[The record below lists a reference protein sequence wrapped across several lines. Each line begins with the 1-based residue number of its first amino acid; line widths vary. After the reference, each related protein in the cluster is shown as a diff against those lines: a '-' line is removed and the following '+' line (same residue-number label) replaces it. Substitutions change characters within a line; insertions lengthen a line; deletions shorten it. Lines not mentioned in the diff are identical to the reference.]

1 MEEKKKKAKM
11 DVVSPENNTQESQ
24 KLTYEQ
30 LENVALDLQKRCNQ
44 YYSQL
49 QSAQKVISEFNE
61 IGMMLEIIDK
71 GEHFSESFVT
81 RCSKKVEEI
90 VTKALDNAEKAE
102 DKPGS
107 N

>member
-1 MEEKKKKAKM
+1 MEKKSKEVKMKKA
-11 DVVSPENNTQESQ
+11 DPESQEGQ

-30 LENVALDLQKRCNQ
+30 LEKVAVDLQNQRNQ

-49 QSAQKVISEFNE
+49 QKAQSVIAEFNE
-61 IGMMLEIIDK
+61 IGMLLEILAK
-71 GEHFSESFVT
+71 SEHFSEAFVS
-81 RCSKKVEEI
+81 RCSEKIEEI

-102 DKPGS
+102 DKSGS